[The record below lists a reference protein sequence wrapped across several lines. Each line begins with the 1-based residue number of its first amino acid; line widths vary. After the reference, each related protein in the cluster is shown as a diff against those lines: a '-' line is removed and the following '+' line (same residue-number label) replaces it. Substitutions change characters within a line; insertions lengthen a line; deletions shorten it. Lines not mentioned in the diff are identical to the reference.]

1 MSAAAATVAVGEA
14 TPAMAAPS
22 QVERLDEVRCDATR
36 QHVATLFHRVRVC
49 RPQAERLLV
58 SGAFAEAANE
68 AAGLLAQ
75 QLARDG
81 GGSPGEASQEE
92 EDVRLAAAA
101 VLLQARLLAGDSP
114 AAVRAALE
122 AGFGSLRAVPPESLE
137 LWCVAGAQAQQHAS
151 SKRCLSLNTVHL
163 LAKGPPG
170 VEGRPHRRHSSNITG
185 GLGIRCVLTRSC
197 CALRLFA
204 HCGASLAEPSERLA
218 HPAEGLTQL
227 ARVLAL
233 DVLTTAAKDPGTA
246 LKWLAVDGVAVM
258 THDTRRELMR
268 EVNARK
274 LDLEQLNA
282 DASAQWAN
290 AKAEAQKHSRG
301 GGGQQRAQPPPRAGP
316 APPAR
321 PRAAKPPPEGG
332 NALSRFVS
340 RSRAAAQ
347 ADPEGAAC
355 VALLAGCA
363 VYALTADRRGLRQAL
378 GTVGAALSSLA
389 TMAIGGT
396 TAAV

>member
-1 MSAAAATVAVGEA
+1 MLFVGL
-14 TPAMAAPS
+14 TPAS
-22 QVERLDEVRCDATR
+22 V
-36 QHVATLFHRVRVC
+36 
-49 RPQAERLLV
+49 
-58 SGAFAEAANE
+58 
-68 AAGLLAQ
+68 
-75 QLARDG
+75 
-81 GGSPGEASQEE
+81 
-92 EDVRLAAAA
+92 
-101 VLLQARLLAGDSP
+101 
-114 AAVRAALE
+114 
-122 AGFGSLRAVPPESLE
+122 
-137 LWCVAGAQAQQHAS
+137 
-151 SKRCLSLNTVHL
+151 VH
-163 LAKGPPG
+163 
-170 VEGRPHRRHSSNITG
+170 
-185 GLGIRCVLTRSC
+185 
-197 CALRLFA
+197 
-204 HCGASLAEPSERLA
+204 AEPSERLA
-218 HPAEGLTQL
+218 HPAEALTQL

-233 DVLTTAAKDPGTA
+233 NVLTTGSKDPGAA

-274 LDLEQLNA
+274 LELEQLHA